1 MNKISKKIVAL
12 ATMAAFVLTLV
23 PAAAFGAGIGAL
35 MQEWAIVQ
43 GNDLSLNGQN
53 MRFYLIQGAD
63 RPGAYDY
70 PNREWGYGMVNIYD
84 AFLSMR
90 R

>member
-1 MNKISKKIVAL
+1 
-12 ATMAAFVLTLV
+12 
-23 PAAAFGAGIGAL
+23 